1 MSKLVFKI
9 ERLNS
14 TTLKRGFKIKKRNS
28 SARISSSLMV
38 FTELPKS
45 FFNENSM
52 IRKHPKPD
60 RNLQNQNARAMRQ
73 AFIF

>member
-1 MSKLVFKI
+1 
-9 ERLNS
+9 
-14 TTLKRGFKIKKRNS
+14 
-28 SARISSSLMV
+28 MV
-38 FTELPKS
+38 YTELPKS

-73 AFIF
+73 AFIFRKETFGRKRAHRVPSTHAREVAAQAE